1 MNILDATA
9 EQQAAIDNIDWE
21 ERKNLAYPEDALAK
35 QFEAA
40 RAKVKTEMPKA
51 ERESIVRHYK
61 EWKRKRLTCKKF
73 RVSMIDLEK
82 IIKEEGLV

>member
-1 MNILDATA
+1 MKILDATA
-9 EQQAAIDNIDWE
+9 EQKAAIDGIDWE
-21 ERKNLAYPEDALAK
+21 ERKSLAYPEDALAK

-40 RAKVKTEMPKA
+40 RAKVKTELPKA
-51 ERESIVRHYK
+51 EKESIVRHYK

-82 IIKEEGLV
+82 ILKEEGIV